1 MAIDELIE
9 GNRAFQNSSFKL
21 FKEDFDVLVQKGQ
34 KPEVLFI
41 GCSDSR
47 VVPDLIVHSKPGDMF
62 ILRNIGNFVPPFK
75 ADNDYHGSAAVI
87 EYAVYIL
94 NVKHIIICG
103 HSHCGACQALYQELD
118 DCIGLIHTRKW
129 LELGKDAKEYVLKN
143 FSKTLTQ
150 EEIYRKTERISILYQ
165 LQNLLTYPEVKKRIE
180 QNELEIH
187 GWYYRIEDG
196 TIETY
201 NQQNERFEMMDY
213 ENFVDKIEK

>member
-1 MAIDELIE
+1 MQSIFSMSNI
-9 GNRAFQNSSFKL
+9 SS
-21 FKEDFDVLVQKGQ
+21 
-34 KPEVLFI
+34 
-41 GCSDSR
+41 
-47 VVPDLIVHSKPGDMF
+47 
-62 ILRNIGNFVPPFK
+62 
-75 ADNDYHGSAAVI
+75 
-87 EYAVYIL
+87 YAGT
-94 NVKHIIICG
+94 HI
-103 HSHCGACQALYQELD
+103 GACQALYQELD

-143 FSKTLTQ
+143 FSNTLTQ

-201 NQQNERFEMMDY
+201 NQQNDRFEMMDY
-213 ENFVDKIEK
+213 ENFMDKSEK